1 MPNNIIITPKA
12 LAIIL
17 LASAGKEVGS
27 FIIQLPEQ
35 LLIEAQSRAVN
46 FGIQYGAIAIGQAV
60 VGSKFVN
67 PTAPAELFVQGFES
81 LTTASSPEEAATRG
95 TIAAAVLILSSVS
108 SEDPNASLTFG
119 GFLVV
124 LAQNVLLPGSQ
135 VIFSKGLLK
144 IFVIKNI
151 LIRVITE
158 IRIEKRRR
166 NLGLPRARFKFNI
179 FRNKEKKD
187 FVFKYFRFKKRKIRI
202 LSRDISLPVLYQKE
216 LIIKQPVRV
225 KPITI

>member
-1 MPNNIIITPKA
+1 M
-12 LAIIL
+12 
-17 LASAGKEVGS
+17 
-27 FIIQLPEQ
+27 
-35 LLIEAQSRAVN
+35 
-46 FGIQYGAIAIGQAV
+46 
-60 VGSKFVN
+60 
-67 PTAPAELFVQGFES
+67 
-81 LTTASSPEEAATRG
+81 
-95 TIAAAVLILSSVS
+95 
-108 SEDPNASLTFG
+108 
-119 GFLVV
+119 V

-144 IFVIKNI
+144 IFIIKNI

-158 IRIEKRRR
+158 IRIEKRR

-216 LIIKQPVRV
+216 MIIKQPVRV